1 MRLHKFVLFLFISLS
16 AVGFAQTEQNH
27 LKKAND
33 FYSKEKWDS
42 AIASYEKVLNA
53 GKESADLYYNLG
65 NAYFK
70 NKLIGKAI
78 WNYELA
84 LKFNPNHADA
94 QNNMAIAK
102 STRIDKIENK
112 QIQVI
117 SSFESSLGA
126 IYNEKGWAFFTIA
139 LMFVMMLLF
148 LLVIFGRRLVW
159 RRMALV
165 LSLITMV
172 CFVAVYYIG
181 NTVYKKLRSNNH
193 AVLTAYTSY
202 LMNAP
207 SENAK
212 QMLLLHEGT
221 EFEVLEQNKEYTFVK
236 MENGNEGWLK
246 NNFLGFF

>member
-1 MRLHKFVLFLFISLS
+1 MHLHKFILFLFISLS
-16 AVGFAQTEQNH
+16 AFGFAQTEQNY

-42 AIASYEKVLNA
+42 AIVSYEKVLNA

-84 LKFNPNHADA
+84 LKFNPNHTDA

-102 STRIDKIENK
+102 SNRIDKIENK

-139 LMFVMMLLF
+139 LMFIMMLLF

-159 RRMALV
+159 RRIALV

-181 NTVYKKLRSNNH
+181 NTVYKKLKSNNH